1 MAIFSFDIE
10 PLAQARPRIA
20 PRPYPHIYD
29 PNNVKKYKE
38 ELHSLAV
45 QKMKESGLKLF
56 DGALFIKISFYRP
69 IQKSVSK
76 KEHARRSIGHVL
88 PVKKPD
94 LDNYIKSTLDAL
106 NGAIWTDDAIIVDM
120 FTRKRYS
127 EQPRIDVEVL
137 EIG

>member
-45 QKMKESGLKLF
+45 QKNEREW
-56 DGALFIKISFYRP
+56 IK
-69 IQKSVSK
+69 
-76 KEHARRSIGHVL
+76 
-88 PVKKPD
+88 
-94 LDNYIKSTLDAL
+94 
-106 NGAIWTDDAIIVDM
+106 AIRWSLI
-120 FTRKRYS
+120 Y
-127 EQPRIDVEVL
+127 
-137 EIG
+137 

>member
-56 DGALFIKISFYRP
+56 DGALSIKISFYRP
-69 IQKSVSK
+69 IQMKTLIFYNEDMDAIRKDIFNFLEQGDYREVVSVKRVSK
-76 KEHARRSIGHVL
+76 TVVNVVYVPK
-88 PVKKPD
+88 
-94 LDNYIKSTLDAL
+94 
-106 NGAIWTDDAIIVDM
+106 M
-120 FTRKRYS
+120 Q
-127 EQPRIDVEVL
+127 EQL
-137 EIG
+137 

>member
-38 ELHSLAV
+38 ELHSLAI

-56 DGALFIKISFYRP
+56 DGALFIKISFCRQNAGEKLAKCNHFASGKTGY
-69 IQKSVSK
+69 
-76 KEHARRSIGHVL
+76 IG
-88 PVKKPD
+88 
-94 LDNYIKSTLDAL
+94 
-106 NGAIWTDDAIIVDM
+106 IVE
-120 FTRKRYS
+120 K
-127 EQPRIDVEVL
+127 
-137 EIG
+137 